1 MDISSGDHSTK
12 LRRSSGLQEL
22 SLQSELMVE
31 EHESHD
37 NGESTE
43 SDIEKTPL
51 RSNER
56 LVKVEEVKNVQFS
69 SVVSYKFKGAGEN
82 QPTEKKTK
90 WKRKTAQQEGQN
102 EATKRRKQNLKY
114 PTKTKKNLYTEVD
127 DEEEI
132 QPAKHLNRPKQH
144 VKIKNCPRLL
154 SEMIYCLTEKQKQ
167 WVKDT
172 GFGQLLAFDLELLL
186 GSFAYNVLQ
195 IFEHNSVSLRLSN
208 REINITEEDVS
219 DVLGLPN
226 GGDSI
231 MLGSVEEYK

>member
-1 MDISSGDHSTK
+1 MFHRFGIFSDHSTK

-22 SLQSELMVE
+22 SLQSELMAE

-56 LVKVEEVKNVQFS
+56 L
-69 SVVSYKFKGAGEN
+69 GAGEN

-102 EATKRRKQNLKY
+102 EATKRRKRNFKY

-132 QPAKHLNRPKQH
+132 QPAKHLNRAKQH
-144 VKIKNCPRLL
+144 VKIRNSQRLL

-167 WVKDT
+167 WFKDT

-186 GSFAYNVLQ
+186 GPFAYNVLQ
-195 IFEHNSVSLRLSN
+195 IFEHNIVSLRLSN

-231 MLGSVEEYK
+231 MLRSVEEYK